1 MMRVRSD
8 DAEIAY
14 TVMGSG
20 PDVVLLHAF
29 PSSHEMWLPVAEKV
43 AQRYRVTLIDLRGH
57 GDSTPGEGPATMQKH
72 AGDVARVCRE
82 AGVGTAVFG
91 GVSIGGYILF
101 EFWRRYREQVRALM
115 LCNTRASADTE
126 EARLSRLKSAEE
138 VLQRGP
144 EQFLESMLLKLLGE
158 STRRNRPDL
167 VAAARKT
174 MRGSTAGIA
183 AAQRGM
189 AERSDSMATLKTIKV
204 PTLIL
209 AGAED
214 TLIPMAEADAMQRD
228 IRKGELRVIPQA
240 GHYSVFERPEEST
253 RVIRGFLDGV
263 G

>member
-1 MMRVRSD
+1 MMKVRSD

-29 PSSHEMWLPVAEKV
+29 PSSHELWLPVAEKIG
-43 AQRYRVTLIDLRGH
+43 QQYRVTLMDLRGH
-57 GDSTPGEGPATMQKH
+57 GDSSVGEGPATMQKH
-72 AGDVARVCRE
+72 AADVARVCRE

-91 GVSIGGYILF
+91 GISIGGYILF

-126 EARLSRLKSAEE
+126 EARSNRLKSAEE

-144 EQFLESMLLKLLGE
+144 EQFIDSMLPKWLGE

-167 VAAARKT
+167 VIAARKT
-174 MRGSTAGIA
+174 MRGSAAGIA

-189 AERSDSMATLKTIKV
+189 AERPDAMATLKTIDV

-214 TLIPMAEADAMQRD
+214 TLIPMAEAEAMQRN
-228 IRKGELRVIPQA
+228 IRGSELQVIPQA
-240 GHYSVFERPEEST
+240 GHYSVFERSDDAT
-253 RVIRGFLDGV
+253 RVVRQFLV
-263 G
+263 SRS